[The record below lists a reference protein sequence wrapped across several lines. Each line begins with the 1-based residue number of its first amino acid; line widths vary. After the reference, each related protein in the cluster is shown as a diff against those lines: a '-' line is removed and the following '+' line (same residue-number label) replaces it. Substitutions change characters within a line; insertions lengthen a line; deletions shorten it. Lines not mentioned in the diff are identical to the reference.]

1 MDASTV
7 AEETTQGSSRVKVER
22 GVVALIDE
30 VEQKGAHAATSVNS
44 LGDDG
49 CIIRKNRSHRVQF
62 RDHDQLREALTAGG
76 LP

>member
-1 MDASTV
+1 M
-7 AEETTQGSSRVKVER
+7 
-22 GVVALIDE
+22 VALIDE